1 MCWEECE
8 GRLGLGVTRGESYEW
23 VGRSEDSRARGRKWT
38 LLPPLWTAPSADEKF
53 ITRAKP
59 KASTRHN
66 QIGTVPPKD
75 TGHMNMSM
83 RKLGMWLTLESTSLM
98 IPKYPRQQGKSQLQ
112 LNSRATLC
120 VALLHCPFAQPHC
133 FAQQILTLCA
143 QIVRSNV

>member
-1 MCWEECE
+1 MN
-8 GRLGLGVTRGESYEW
+8 
-23 VGRSEDSRARGRKWT
+23 GRSEDNRCARQKVDSSSS
-38 LLPPLWTAPSADEKF
+38 LWTAPSADEKF

-66 QIGTVPPKD
+66 QIGTSKRHRSQH
-75 TGHMNMSM
+75 GHA
-83 RKLGMWLTLESTSLM
+83 KGMWLTLESTSLM

-133 FAQQILTLCA
+133 LVQQIFTLCA
-143 QIVRSNV
+143 QIVCSDV